1 MNVNPRTISS
11 VSIVLLGLMVC
22 AAWWR
27 VDVNFAAG
35 VAMTGGVM
43 MGNFLA
49 WTWIVRRVMQGT
61 LSEDTGTVV
70 QAAIL
75 LGLKFLLIAG
85 TTLGLVIFF
94 PPVSVLVGSSVVV
107 AAIMAHAAAGTL
119 TELQVGEV

>member
-1 MNVNPRTISS
+1 M
-11 VSIVLLGLMVC
+11 
-22 AAWWR
+22 
-27 VDVNFAAG
+27 NFAAG

-49 WTWIVRRVMQGT
+49 WTWIIRRVMQGT

-70 QAAIL
+70 QAAIV